1 MKTPD
6 EIQAVLRRRF
16 QANRREWLLQAAD
29 GSPKVFDCWPLTLN
43 LDIPSEATA
52 FQHIEHV
59 RTWAMAWQG
68 WTGPGRIE
76 WVDRKWSRLGSQRL
90 PIRLILDTSDD
101 VARCIGAESQWRRV
115 LERARSILK
124 CWPCTTEAI
133 ACHYQELA
141 GYSDT
146 DFARLTSFVRWLI
159 DNRDSGLYPRQ
170 IPLHGIHTKWI
181 ENHKGILADLV
192 TCICPQT
199 SQTDR
204 DVFGLRLLPKPVR
217 IRILD
222 PLLRSKVGGLCDIAA
237 PIEQLASLELPVRRL
252 FVVENIQTSLSF
264 GELPESALIMGLG
277 YGVDII
283 SSIPWVHSAECIY
296 WGDIDTHGLSILAK
310 ARTFLPLMRSVLMDR
325 GTLLEFT
332 DLWVEEPEQCMV
344 ESLGGLTEDE
354 QELYQELR
362 TNRWGNRVRLEQERI
377 PWAFAQKRIGESDQ

>member
-16 QANRREWLLQAAD
+16 RANRREWFLQAA
-29 GSPKVFDCWPLTLN
+29 GGNQNVYDCWPLTFN

-59 RTWAMAWQG
+59 RAWATAWQG
-68 WTGPGRIE
+68 WAGPGRIE

-101 VARCIGAESQWRRV
+101 VARCIGEESQWRRV
-115 LERARSILK
+115 LERAQSILN

-146 DFARLTSFVRWLI
+146 DFARLTSFVSWLI

-192 TCICPQT
+192 TCICPQP
-199 SQTDR
+199 SQPGR

-217 IRILD
+217 IRVLD

-252 FVVENIQTSLSF
+252 FLVENIQTSLSF
-264 GELPESALIMGLG
+264 GELPESVLIMGLG

-283 SSIPWVHSAECIY
+283 SSIPWIKGAECIY
-296 WGDIDTHGLSILAK
+296 WGDIDTHGFSILAK

-325 GTLLEFT
+325 GTLLEFSE
-332 DLWVEEPEQCMV
+332 LWVEEPEQCTV
-344 ESLGGLTEDE
+344 ESLDGLTEDE
-354 QELYQELR
+354 QELFQGLR

-377 PWAFAQKRIGESDQ
+377 PWSFAQKRIGESDI